1 MTSAWITGR
10 AFVPTIG
17 CEYEVTFGKVIYNG
31 QTGDW
36 TARIRADGLLP
47 SQWIDL
53 DTAAQLDPALAAY
66 VVQAYR
72 EI

>member
-1 MTSAWITGR
+1 MASAWITDR
-10 AFVPTIG
+10 AFIPTVG
-17 CEYEVTFGKVIYNG
+17 SEYEVAFGKVIYNG

-36 TARIRADGLLP
+36 TARIRTDGLLP

-53 DTAAQLDPALAAY
+53 DTGAQLDPALADY